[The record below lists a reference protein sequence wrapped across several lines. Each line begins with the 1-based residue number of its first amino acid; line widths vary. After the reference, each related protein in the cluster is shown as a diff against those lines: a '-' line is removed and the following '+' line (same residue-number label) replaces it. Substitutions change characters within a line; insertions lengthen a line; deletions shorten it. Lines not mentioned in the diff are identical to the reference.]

1 MIEEKILKT
10 LKEIEKE
17 NNVEIIFAADTGSRT
32 LGYSNE
38 NSDYDIRFIYIQKSE
53 KYFKL
58 IEEIDMIQRKELNMD
73 FLGFDFKKTLNLLKD
88 SNVQIWQWLYSSKI
102 YVASDYSE
110 EIKKLSKE
118 YFELKKFYH
127 QYAGIISNNYKRKIK
142 NQKEI
147 KSKYYIIELVRI
159 ASILKIE
166 KEFKYDFS
174 EGAEESYKNL
184 PENISKKLKLMVSER
199 KEGKET
205 VVSDEELNKYIELI
219 IKDLQKKADKT
230 AAIDKNIEKINRF
243 FYDIIS
249 NEIINQYF
257 YNIFL
262 D

>member
-1 MIEEKILKT
+1 MMEEKILKT

-118 YFELKKFYH
+118 YFELKKFFH

-230 AAIDKNIEKINRF
+230 ATIDKNIEKINRF

>member
-1 MIEEKILKT
+1 MMEEKILKT

-118 YFELKKFYH
+118 YFELKKFFH

>member
-1 MIEEKILKT
+1 MMEEKILKI

-53 KYFKL
+53 KHFKL

-102 YVASDYSE
+102 YATSDYLE

-118 YFELKKFYH
+118 YFELKKFFH

-142 NQKEI
+142 NKE
-147 KSKYYIIELVRI
+147 KLKAKYYLISLIRI
-159 ASILKIE
+159 ATMIKIE
-166 KEFKYDFS
+166 NETEYNFS
-174 EGAEESYKNL
+174 EGIEKSLKVL
-184 PENISKKLKLMVSER
+184 PENIKEKIIKMNLERKNGKEFVELDFELNNYIENKIKIFQEKADNLLAEKKDIEKTNNFFFRIISER
-199 KEGKET
+199 IKNGK
-205 VVSDEELNKYIELI
+205 
-219 IKDLQKKADKT
+219 
-230 AAIDKNIEKINRF
+230 
-243 FYDIIS
+243 
-249 NEIINQYF
+249 
-257 YNIFL
+257 
-262 D
+262 

>member
-1 MIEEKILKT
+1 MMEEKILKT

-110 EIKKLSKE
+110 EMKELSKE
-118 YFELKKFYH
+118 YFERKKFFH

-142 NQKEI
+142 NKE
-147 KSKYYIIELVRI
+147 KLKAKYYLISLIRI
-159 ASILKIE
+159 ATMIKIE
-166 KEFKYDFS
+166 NETEYNFS
-174 EGAEESYKNL
+174 EGIEESLKVL
-184 PENISKKLKLMVSER
+184 PENIKEKIIKMNLER
-199 KEGKET
+199 KKGKEF
-205 VVSDEELNKYIELI
+205 VKQDFELNNYIENK
-219 IKDLQKKADKT
+219 IKIFQEKADNLL
-230 AAIDKNIEKINRF
+230 ADKKDIEKINNF
-243 FYDIIS
+243 FFRIVSERIK
-249 NEIINQYF
+249 NGK
-257 YNIFL
+257 
-262 D
+262 

>member
-1 MIEEKILKT
+1 MMEEKILKT

-38 NSDYDIRFIYIQKSE
+38 NSDYDIRFIYIQKLE

-58 IEEIDMIQRKELNMD
+58 IEGTDTIQRKELNMD

-118 YFELKKFYH
+118 YFELKKFFH

-142 NQKEI
+142 NKE
-147 KSKYYIIELVRI
+147 KLKAKYYLISLIRI
-159 ASILKIE
+159 ASMLKIE
-166 KEFKYDFS
+166 NETEYNFS
-174 EGAEESYKNL
+174 EGIEKSLKVL
-184 PENISKKLKLMVSER
+184 PENIKEKIIKMNLER
-199 KEGKET
+199 KNGKEF
-205 VVSDEELNKYIELI
+205 VELDFELNNYIENK
-219 IKDLQKKADKT
+219 IKIFQEKADNLLAKKK
-230 AAIDKNIEKINRF
+230 DIEKINNF
-243 FYDIIS
+243 FFRIIS
-249 NEIINQYF
+249 ERIKNGE
-257 YNIFL
+257 
-262 D
+262 

>member
-1 MIEEKILKT
+1 MMEEKILKI

-102 YVASDYSE
+102 YATSDYSE

-118 YFELKKFYH
+118 YFELKKFFH

-142 NQKEI
+142 NKE
-147 KSKYYIIELVRI
+147 KLKAKYYLISLIRI
-159 ASILKIE
+159 ASMLKIE
-166 KEFKYDFS
+166 NETEYNFS
-174 EGAEESYKNL
+174 EGIEKSLKVL
-184 PENISKKLKLMVSER
+184 PENIKEKIIKMNLER
-199 KEGKET
+199 KNGKEF
-205 VVSDEELNKYIELI
+205 VELDFELNNYIENK
-219 IKDLQKKADKT
+219 IKIFQEKADNLLAKKK
-230 AAIDKNIEKINRF
+230 DIEKINNF
-243 FYDIIS
+243 FFRIIS
-249 NEIINQYF
+249 ERIKNGE
-257 YNIFL
+257 
-262 D
+262 